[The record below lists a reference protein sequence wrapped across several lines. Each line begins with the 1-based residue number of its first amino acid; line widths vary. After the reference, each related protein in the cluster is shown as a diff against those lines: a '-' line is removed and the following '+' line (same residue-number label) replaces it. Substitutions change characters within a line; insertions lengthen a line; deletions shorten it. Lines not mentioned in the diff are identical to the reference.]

1 MPRKIALFFTLFNFM
16 HLAAQKFIS
25 DTIRIQFRTDSIISS
40 NYYIDTIRDNRNLHN
55 TTISFTQKKKYLLL
69 PVDQEIC
76 LDKPLA
82 AYLSQSSNPLKKDT
96 LALDMD
102 YFIVDRYEGRFFK
115 QYRLKADFPVYSI
128 KNDSSM
134 FKGTMSYTFEYQP
147 KKKKTT
153 PEKAIE
159 ELLPKWHQQF
169 KIDLLSTNLYLHSG
183 KNKPEAFIDYKFD
196 KPYFL
201 HTTVGGVVGVNF
213 WQVEGELYL
222 TRPEITKSTWFL
234 SNIVRYQKTN
244 DFETFSYGRKSE
256 HYSRRISENWDF
268 NVTSNLLLGIVK
280 YSNIEDIKLYQL
292 FQASVSSTQSIDL
305 NKKNLSGFIFKAG
318 LFENFYYI
326 IERSPG
332 FQVGIYFST
341 GYKF

>member
-1 MPRKIALFFTLFNFM
+1 MLRKIALFSALFNFM
-16 HLAAQKFIS
+16 LLSAQKFIS
-25 DTIRIQFRTDSIISS
+25 DTIHIQFNTDSIISS
-40 NYYIDTIRDNRNLHN
+40 NYYIDTIRDNRNLSN
-55 TTISFTQKKKYLLL
+55 TTISFTQKKKYLIL

-82 AYLSQSSNPLKKDT
+82 VYLSQSSNHSKKDT

-102 YFIVDRYEGRFFK
+102 YFIVDRYQGWIFK

-128 KNDSSM
+128 KNDSSI
-134 FKGTMSYTFEYQP
+134 FKGTISYTFEYQP
-147 KKKKTT
+147 KDKKATQ
-153 PEKAIE
+153 EKAIE

-183 KNKPEAFIDYKFD
+183 NNKPEAFLDYKFD

-201 HTTVGGVVGVNF
+201 HTTIGGVLGINF

-222 TRPEITKSTWFL
+222 TRPETTKSTWFL

-244 DFETFSYGRKSE
+244 NFETFSYGRKSE
-256 HYSRRISENWDF
+256 HYSRRISENWNF
-268 NVTSNLLLGIVK
+268 NVASNLLLGIVK
-280 YSNIEDIKLYQL
+280 YSNTEDIKLYQL
-292 FQASVSSTQSIDL
+292 FQASISSIQSIDL

-318 LFENFYYI
+318 LYENFYYI
-326 IERSPG
+326 VEKTPG
-332 FQVGIYFST
+332 FQVGIYLST